1 MTCSSDDLFSN
12 GMREFL
18 QTNVGAYPLYT
29 HCFGD
34 ILNRRLCA
42 RLESGDLL
50 AESKAPVGA
59 GGSPSAGKIRHYI
72 KSILKKPNAEECD
85 MLFLSRYR
93 PINIDGA
100 AGFKTDYLFNSVI
113 NEVNRSNLHPVM
125 ALVCIGGHDD
135 VYTDWRAANFSLFE
149 FLSLRILLKSV
160 ARSVLLRLRYRRI
173 AKRLSSVQKKMF
185 DSSFGFSSLLFYHL
199 LDFCLSRTIS
209 ILKPKVVVANDDVLI
224 FKPSTNHHFQLV
236 VLQSALITEQIE
248 RHKNLLF
255 SSFLED
261 RLLSDYFCVSGSL
274 AESLK
279 RKYLKDTRNLV
290 MTGQPRFD
298 NLAKADKLFDKDEIC
313 RRLGLIGDRRI
324 LVWATE
330 THSLPLEEN
339 RENVEA
345 ICAAVKSLENVGLV
359 VKLHPAED
367 QDASLYK
374 ENRSCT
380 PIIVKGSENI
390 SESLFVCDAM
400 VTKSSTAAI
409 EAAILDKPVIVLNLS
424 GEPDIMPYV
433 KEGVALGVYEKK
445 DLVPAIRQALYDEK
459 IRENLAKQREKFV
472 YEYAYIQ
479 DGKASERV
487 ANLILQLARKA
498 E

>member
-1 MTCSSDDLFSN
+1 
-12 GMREFL
+12 MREFL

-42 RLESGDLL
+42 KLESDDLF
-50 AESKAPVGA
+50 AESKEAPIGA
-59 GGSPSAGKIRHYI
+59 GGTPSAGKIRHYM

-85 MLFLSRYR
+85 MLLLSRYR
-93 PINIDGA
+93 PINIGGA
-100 AGFKTDYLFNSVI
+100 DGFKADYLFDSVI
-113 NEVNRSNLHPVM
+113 DEVHKAHPHPRM
-125 ALVCIGGHDD
+125 ALVCIGGHGD
-135 VYTDWRAANFSLFE
+135 VYTDWRVANFSLFE

-160 ARSVLLRLRYRRI
+160 IRSVLLRLRYKRI
-173 AKRLSSVQKKMF
+173 ARRLSIVQKKMF
-185 DSSFGFSSLLFYHL
+185 DSSFSFSSLLFYHL

-209 ILKPKVVVANDDVLI
+209 SLKPKVVVANDDILI
-224 FKPSTNHHFQLV
+224 FKPSTNHHFQLI

-298 NLAKADKLFDKDEIC
+298 NLVKADKLFDKDEIC
-313 RRLGLIGDRRI
+313 KRLGLIGDRRI

-330 THSLPLEEN
+330 THSLPLKEN

-345 ICAAVKSLENVGLV
+345 VCAAVKSLENVGLV

-367 QDASLYK
+367 QDAPLYK
-374 ENRSCT
+374 ENPSCT
-380 PIIVKGSENI
+380 LVIVKGSENI

-400 VTKSSTAAI
+400 ITKSSTAAI
-409 EAAILDKPVIVLNLS
+409 EAAILNKPIIVLNLS

-433 KEGVALGVYEKK
+433 KEGVALGVYKK
-445 DLVPAIRQALYDEK
+445 QDLVPAIKQALYDEK
-459 IRENLAKQREKFV
+459 TREKLAKVREKFV
-472 YEYAYIQ
+472 YEYAYVQ

-487 ANLILQLARKA
+487 AEIVTRAVKGS
-498 E
+498 